1 MIKLLVNIQ
10 LDMHGLKS
18 FNCVNSHQEV
28 ITKVL
33 SFPGRLGLAA
43 ISFYCTVYGII
54 FFPENVKMFQEQ
66 FQHESCLEGV
76 TLMNAIFNFNFQPK

>member
-1 MIKLLVNIQ
+1 MIKLLVIQ

-18 FNCVNSHQEV
+18 FNCVNSHHEV

-54 FFPENVKMFQEQ
+54 FSPENVKMFKEQ
-66 FQHESCLEGV
+66 FQQESC
-76 TLMNAIFNFNFQPK
+76 

>member
-54 FFPENVKMFQEQ
+54 FSPRKRENVPRTV
-66 FQHESCLEGV
+66 S
-76 TLMNAIFNFNFQPK
+76 T

>member
-1 MIKLLVNIQ
+1 MIHFFIDDKIVGKNIQ

-33 SFPGRLGLAA
+33 SFPGR
-43 ISFYCTVYGII
+43 
-54 FFPENVKMFQEQ
+54 
-66 FQHESCLEGV
+66 
-76 TLMNAIFNFNFQPK
+76 

>member
-18 FNCVNSHQEV
+18 FKCVNSHQEV

-54 FFPENVKMFQEQ
+54 FFPRKRENVPRTV
-66 FQHESCLEGV
+66 S
-76 TLMNAIFNFNFQPK
+76 T